1 MCQTMLCSQ
10 IDDRCEPDHE
20 EIEVELD
27 LEDLRGLCYGAL
39 WCDVCCRQPS
49 R

>member
-1 MCQTMLCSQ
+1 M
-10 IDDRCEPDHE
+10 IDVEPDHE

-39 WCDVCCRQPS
+39 WCGV
-49 R
+49 